1 MANLYSYNTS
11 SAYKLNEFE
20 FKRSL
25 EKENIKA
32 DEKVERSSAKG
43 TRKVARRS
51 LKPAAVLMA
60 VLCFAIAF
68 TIVNGYVKINE
79 AYGKISDLDAEYNKI
94 VAANQDLQ
102 VKIDKAVDLEQ
113 LQLIAEEKYGMIR
126 PERSQV
132 FYVDMEQE
140 DYAVT
145 SKNSE
150 KKSEEVAMNGVT
162 GTITG
167 TMNIFK

>member
-11 SAYKLNEFE
+11 SAYKLNDFE
-20 FKRSL
+20 IGRKPVS
-25 EKENIKA
+25 KELHH
-32 DEKVERSSAKG
+32 DEKKVNQNRMPSSNK
-43 TRKVARRS
+43 RARRS
-51 LKPAAVLMA
+51 LKPVAVLMT
-60 VLCFAIAF
+60 VLCFAVAF
-68 TIVNGYVKINE
+68 IIVNGYVKINE
-79 AYGKISDLDAEYNKI
+79 ISKLDAEYNKV

-113 LQLIAEEKYGMIR
+113 LQQVAEEKYGMIR

-132 FYVDMEQE
+132 FYIDMEQE

-145 SKNSE
+145 NNNKEMKN
-150 KKSEEVAMNGVT
+150 EEVTMNGVT